1 MTGSPRAG
9 SVHDMPDRSRRT
21 LLLISGGV
29 LVLNAAGWGLYLS
42 HARSL
47 PAGAA
52 YVGVGVIAYVLGIRH
67 AFDADH
73 IAAIDDSAR
82 LMVNN
87 GRRPLG
93 LGFFFALGHSAV
105 VLILCVVVGLTAGAL
120 SSQRMELFQDIGGRI
135 GTFAAATVLLI
146 VAAFNFRVLGQLW
159 RTNRGLRDGS
169 LTDAD
174 AMAQM
179 RQGGPMSRLLG
190 PLLTRNLRSSWQMMP
205 IGFLFGLGLETASEV
220 ALLSLSAEGAASGT
234 LPFGALIALPLL
246 FAAGMSLFDTIDS
259 IAMVHVYASTADATQ
274 QRVGLNVV
282 MTAITAAIA
291 TIIGV
296 VYLAAV
302 LVREA
307 GMSILAPVA
316 SLSSHFETFGYVI
329 VSIYAVVWA
338 SAFLVIRRATR
349 SGSPAPA
356 AHLNPTSAP

>member
-1 MTGSPRAG
+1 MTADPLAG
-9 SVHDMPDRSRRT
+9 NLQRMPGRSKRT
-21 LLLISGGV
+21 LILIAGAVLL
-29 LVLNAAGWGLYLS
+29 LNAAGWALYLGY
-42 HARSL
+42 ARTL
-47 PAGAA
+47 PSGSA

-87 GRRPLG
+87 GRRPFA

-105 VLILCVVVGLTAGAL
+105 VLILCIIVGLTAGAL
-120 SSQRMELFQDIGGRI
+120 SGQGMELFQDIGGRI
-135 GTFAAATVLLI
+135 GTFAAAAFLLI
-146 VAAFNFRVLGQLW
+146 VAWFNFRVLGQLL
-159 RTNRGLRDGS
+159 RTNRGLRDGT

-174 AMAQM
+174 AKDQM

-190 PLLTRNLRSSWQMMP
+190 ARLNRNLRSSWQMLP

-220 ALLSLSAEGAASGT
+220 ALLTLSAEGASSGA

-259 IAMVHVYASTADATQ
+259 IAMVHVYASTTDATQ
-274 QRVGLNVV
+274 QRIGLNLV
-282 MTAITAAIA
+282 MTAVTAAIA

-296 VYLAAV
+296 VYLSEV

-307 GMSILAPVA
+307 GLTVLTPVA
-316 SLSSHFETFGYVI
+316 SLSAHFETFGYII
-329 VSIYAVVWA
+329 VSIYAVIWA
-338 SAFLVIRRATR
+338 SALLVIRRAGRAAATT
-349 SGSPAPA
+349 SGAR
-356 AHLNPTSAP
+356 LNPTSAP

>member
-1 MTGSPRAG
+1 MTGSLRAG
-9 SVHDMPDRSRRT
+9 SLRVMPGRSKRT
-21 LLLISGGV
+21 LLLIAGGV
-29 LVLNAAGWGLYLS
+29 LFLNVAGWGLYLS
-42 HARSL
+42 YARSL

-87 GRRPLG
+87 GRRPFG

-105 VLILCVVVGLTAGAL
+105 VLILCVVVALAAGAL
-120 SSQRMELFQDIGGRI
+120 SSQRMQLFQDVGGRI
-135 GTFAAATVLLI
+135 GTFAAATFLLV
-146 VAAFNFRVLGQLW
+146 VAAFNFKVLKQLL

-179 RQGGPMSRLLG
+179 RQGGPMSRMLG

-205 IGFLFGLGLETASEV
+205 IGFIFGLGLETASEV
-220 ALLSLSAEGAASGT
+220 ALLSLSAEAAASGA

-274 QRVGLNVV
+274 QRIGLNVV

-291 TIIGV
+291 TVIGL
-296 VYLAAV
+296 VYLAEV
-302 LVREA
+302 FVREA
-307 GMSILAPVA
+307 GITALAPVA
-316 SLSSHFETFGYVI
+316 SLSSHFEAFGYVI

-338 SAFLVIRRATR
+338 SAFVVIRRATR
-349 SGSPAPA
+349 TNSPAA
-356 AHLNPTSAP
+356 TAHLNPTSVP

>member
-1 MTGSPRAG
+1 MTGSLGTG
-9 SVHDMPDRSRRT
+9 SVHDMPGRSKRT
-21 LLLISGGV
+21 LLLIAGGV
-29 LVLNAAGWGLYLS
+29 LALNVAGWSLYLS
-42 HARSL
+42 YARSL
-47 PAGAA
+47 PEGAA
-52 YVGVGVIAYVLGIRH
+52 YIGVGVIAYVLGIRH

-87 GRRPLG
+87 GRRPFG

-105 VLILCVVVGLTAGAL
+105 VLILCIVVGLTASAL
-120 SSQRMELFQDIGGRI
+120 SGQGMQIFQDIGGRV
-135 GTFAAATVLLI
+135 GTFAAAAFLLV
-146 VAAFNFRVLGQLW
+146 VAAFNFRVLGQLC

-174 AMAQM
+174 AMARM

-190 PLLTRNLRSSWQMMP
+190 PLLSRNLRSSWQMMP

-274 QRVGLNVV
+274 QRIGLNIV

-291 TIIGV
+291 TVIGV
-296 VYLAAV
+296 VYLAEV
-302 LVREA
+302 FVREA
-307 GMSILAPVA
+307 GITALAPIA
-316 SLSSHFETFGYVI
+316 SLSAHFETFGYVI

-349 SGSPAPA
+349 IGSPAA
-356 AHLNPTSAP
+356 DAHLNPTSAP